1 MKQILIILTI
11 LTIIMMSSRTSRN
24 YNSHLESTQPVIT
37 TIETVDQLEATR
49 TMQLAGVKSGW
60 YYMYKS
66 NGTEYQAF
74 SKREIPNLTVGTR
87 VSLTLG
93 KTMFESN
100 YEHFVDGKR
109 TITQSHCKII
119 EEFKLIY

>member
-11 LTIIMMSSRTSRN
+11 IMMSSCTSRN
-24 YNSHLESTQPVIT
+24 YNSHLESTLQPVIT

-66 NGTEYQAF
+66 NGTEYQSF